1 MLPGVDDGPTSWS
14 ESVEMVR
21 MAAADGIAAIAA
33 TSHMM
38 PDGAFANRRTTLL
51 PLVSELQER
60 LRRQGVDVAVYPG
73 GEVYMSPDVIARLER
88 KEVLT
93 YNDAGRYILLELPAT
108 EVPSYARRVIED
120 LVDMG
125 IRPIIAHPE
134 RNAEI
139 SHKPQIAR
147 QLVDAGALLQVN
159 AGSLRWRHATRQAAK
174 YLLTRGY
181 VHFLATD
188 CHGVYTRR
196 PRLSPYVAIIAEW
209 IGADAV
215 RKLVRDN
222 PAAVLAGRW
231 LDPPEIKEKPGLGAR
246 LFGALRGARQ
256 ERGRVNVEYAVGVPP
271 SAP

>member
-1 MLPGVDDGPTSWS
+1 MGGKAVIDLHAHVLPGVDDGPTSWS

-139 SHKPQIAR
+139 SHKPRIAR
-147 QLVDAGALLQVN
+147 QLVDARALLQVN
-159 AGSLRWRHATRQAAK
+159 AGSLRWRHATR
-174 YLLTRGY
+174 
-181 VHFLATD
+181 
-188 CHGVYTRR
+188 
-196 PRLSPYVAIIAEW
+196 
-209 IGADAV
+209 
-215 RKLVRDN
+215 
-222 PAAVLAGRW
+222 
-231 LDPPEIKEKPGLGAR
+231 
-246 LFGALRGARQ
+246 
-256 ERGRVNVEYAVGVPP
+256 
-271 SAP
+271 